1 MLVAMILMA
10 ALLAGAAVLVTLQMG
25 SNRNT
30 ELTKTGITAL
40 YCAEAGL
47 TAARAT
53 VAANQADWNNHLN
66 TKVEP
71 TWLTTG
77 IANDLNGD
85 GVADFK
91 ITLEDNFDEPGTD
104 VPNVDADGKIFVV
117 SQCLLYPDTPREV
130 RELVDYTT
138 VSNCYSA
145 QRGGCGGNGNMNAAP

>member
-10 ALLAGAAVLVTLQMG
+10 ALLAGATVLVTLQMS

-47 TAARAT
+47 IAARTA
-53 VAANQADWNNHLN
+53 VAENQASWNDALGQGQ
-66 TKVEP
+66 P
-71 TWLTTG
+71 SWLATG
-77 IANDLNGD
+77 IANDLDGD
-85 GVADFK
+85 GTADVE
-91 ITLEDNFDEPGTD
+91 IRLEDNFDEPGTD
-104 VPNVDADGKIFVV
+104 NPNADSDGKIFIV
-117 SQCLLYPDTPREV
+117 SKCLLYNDTPREV